1 VSYALV
7 EKDPG
12 DCEASNRKLMNCR
25 QWSQLSASC
34 VSNRNDHVFR
44 KNGKRRP
51 KEDMMGNMV
60 TFTCRKCGHEQ
71 NILWGAGLFSY
82 NDEEFADDIKDPEMS
97 REIRLILQ
105 QDGAVVES
113 IMESGYYCPLCYI
126 WHDFLYFSIVTEHL
140 VHTPIYQCEKCHN
153 TLQLVPFENYADY
166 PWKCQKCSSCNDV
179 ITSVSRWF

>member
-1 VSYALV
+1 
-7 EKDPG
+7 
-12 DCEASNRKLMNCR
+12 
-25 QWSQLSASC
+25 
-34 VSNRNDHVFR
+34 
-44 KNGKRRP
+44 
-51 KEDMMGNMV
+51 MGNMV

-140 VHTPIYQCEKCHN
+140 VHTPIYQCENVIILYSLCHLKIMLIILEMPKMQF
-153 TLQLVPFENYADY
+153 LQRRNNLSLSLVLKFRYMG
-166 PWKCQKCSSCNDV
+166 
-179 ITSVSRWF
+179 ITCT